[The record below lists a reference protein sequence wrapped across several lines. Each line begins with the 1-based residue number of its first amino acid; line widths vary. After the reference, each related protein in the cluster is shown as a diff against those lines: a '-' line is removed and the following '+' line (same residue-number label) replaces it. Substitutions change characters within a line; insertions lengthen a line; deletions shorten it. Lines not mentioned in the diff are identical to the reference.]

1 MIELAKVRV
10 ERPDEFRACCD
21 DLARHSRIGF
31 DTEFIGE
38 ATYHPNLCL
47 VQVATTERL
56 YVIDPQTV
64 GALDRFWELV
74 TDPERMIV
82 VHAGR
87 EEIRIG
93 HQACGRTPV
102 KLFDLQIAAGLVGIG
117 YPLGYAALVQ
127 QVLQEPIAKG
137 ETLSDWSRRPLSDQ
151 QVQYAFN
158 DVRFLLPLYD
168 ALGQRLTALGR
179 DAWLAEESA
188 GLVRHALFDGPE
200 FERWRKLR

>member
-102 KLFDLQIAAGLVGIG
+102 RLFDLQIAAGLVGIG
-117 YPLGYAALVQ
+117 YPLGYADSRYPRDRLLFADRIVS
-127 QVLQEPIAKG
+127 PA
-137 ETLSDWSRRPLSDQ
+137 SDRRPDGRCESLRGRHEPRSSVPD
-151 QVQYAFN
+151 
-158 DVRFLLPLYD
+158 RSPTPKIGP
-168 ALGQRLTALGR
+168 ALRLFVDR
-179 DAWLAEESA
+179 
-188 GLVRHALFDGPE
+188 
-200 FERWRKLR
+200 